1 MYDTLWQLKISKGF
15 INMNNYTEMYVN
27 IMYTI
32 MRDACNDIIE
42 KNTYLCCSFATL
54 KVCCKC
60 GHTYF
65 FNQPVGISDI
75 IATGVPLV

>member
-32 MRDACNDIIE
+32 MRDVAM
-42 KNTYLCCSFATL
+42 T
-54 KVCCKC
+54 
-60 GHTYF
+60 
-65 FNQPVGISDI
+65 
-75 IATGVPLV
+75 